1 MHILIKKSLVSKAHA
16 FDLSG
21 RAIQVSIGLFLAIL
35 LFGLIAIGYFLGHTQ
50 VSGQLAEVEAQG
62 KAALIEADVTL
73 SKKVGDMR
81 VKAQDQ
87 LDMLGS
93 RVARLQAQVV
103 RLNSVGERM
112 AKIAKLDESEFS
124 FSSEPPMGGPVDSET
139 SKDLDVPDFLLE
151 LQLLEE
157 LLAEGDHNLG
167 LLSHLIVT
175 EQHRPE
181 YVPAGYPVKKGWISS
196 YYGKRTD
203 PITGK
208 REWHKGIDVAA
219 REGSDIL
226 ATASGVVV
234 WAGKKWGYGNI
245 VEIDHGDITSRY
257 AHNKKNLVKR
267 GDFVTQGQ
275 KIAILGSTGRST
287 GPHVHFELI
296 KNKKSVNP
304 LRHIKTKRIK
314 RTE

>member
-21 RAIQVSIGLFLAIL
+21 RSIRLTIGSLLATLFL
-35 LFGLIAIGYFLGHTQ
+35 GLVVIGYFLGHTQ
-50 VSGQLAEVEAQG
+50 ISGQLAEVEAQG
-62 KAALIEADVTL
+62 KAALIEADVAM
-73 SKKVGDMR
+73 SKKVSDMR

-112 AKIAKLDESEFS
+112 AKIAQLDESEFS

-139 SKDLDVPDFLLE
+139 SKDLEVPDFLLE
-151 LQLLEE
+151 LQMLEE

-167 LLSHLIVT
+167 LLSHMIVT
-175 EQHRPE
+175 EQRRPE
-181 YVPAGYPVKKGWISS
+181 YVPAGYPVNKGWISS

-203 PITGK
+203 PISGK
-208 REWHKGIDVAA
+208 REWHKGIDIAA
-219 REGSDIL
+219 KEGSAIL

-234 WAGKKWGYGNI
+234 WSGKRWGYGNI

-275 KIAILGSTGRST
+275 KIAVLGSTGRST

-296 KNKKSVNP
+296 KNNKSVNP
-304 LRHIKTKRIK
+304 LRNIKTKRSK
-314 RTE
+314 PAE